1 MKKHA
6 AAFLMVAAALFLL
19 PSCASTQECRKSAAG
34 DLKIGWGKRSIA
46 MPGPVPISGQFHLR
60 VSQGTYT
67 PVIASALVIENSKD
81 AVIFVSCDV
90 VSVQPK
96 VLILAK
102 EILAREIKGFPVE
115 KLIINATHTHAG
127 PSTGANVINY
137 PNKMKVTPGSEVQKF
152 IARQIADA
160 VKEAWQKRAPGAVS
174 YGYGFATTGHS
185 RRAVYL
191 RDMGKKF
198 KASAGVAVNGHGIM
212 YGNTADPDFAS
223 YEAGTDTFINLLY
236 TFDSKGK
243 LSGAVINVPCPSQ
256 TSEAVWSYN
265 ASFWHNVREKL
276 AAKYGDV
283 GVIAQSAAAGD
294 LAPRQLHYKAA
305 ERRRYMLKYS
315 KLIEEYVKNPMPR
328 PAFNGVKSNAV
339 AHDSGEVLELMR
351 AEDIANRIVAA
362 FDEVL
367 SWAGKE
373 KYSSPVLTHHV
384 KTVKLAKRSFPKALV
399 DDEKRKHAASMKEKF
414 LTEGEELLVSLKG
427 AGIANVSGVSVMSD
441 SLILL
446 WGGDADKVEVYAIT
460 PITQEEMQEREE
472 IVIADIAGKGQSEL
486 VKAAAAAFSRT
497 NENTKIVYESDKD
510 AEAYRTRI
518 MVDVMNGGG
527 PDMLW
532 VTREDM
538 DLLQEKGA
546 LLELSKM
553 LSEDIK
559 EQIWPAVLEL
569 GTVEGQYVGIAPEV
583 NIHAFMVSKE
593 ILQSPEW
600 SWEKFLTVAQKI
612 QPALTVSIGETL
624 PKPEGSIR
632 TLLFPNLE
640 NFGLVNMDE
649 RSCHFVS
656 EEFKEFLK
664 QCKKNLS
671 MGKELDIAGMLQS
684 GECLVSSQSITGIY
698 QYDLIQSQFE
708 ESCEYVDNGYI
719 DSEAFLVVNKKTTDT
734 DTISAF
740 VEHLL
745 SMENQMNR
753 VNDNRIRED
762 AVRNSIEMWEMD
774 DGTIMLLS
782 ASEGYGGAVLSIR
795 EDGSNR
801 VEEYIAFLRNC
812 KAYPHQNK
820 VINRI
825 IEEEVNAYFYGNRSV
840 DAVTENIQN
849 RVELYLEE

>member
-96 VLILAK
+96 VLILVK

-160 VKEAWQKRAPGAVS
+160 VKEAWQKRTPGAVS

-328 PAFNGVKSNAV
+328 PAFNGVKSSAV
-339 AHDSGEVLELMR
+339 AADSGEVLELMR

-414 LTEGEELLVSLKG
+414 LTEGDPLTMLMHNSRLQSRRRRMAAISTRYEQVKKEPFLLTDIHAVRIGDIAFATNRFELFLDYQHRIQGRSPFEQTFIVQLTVDPRGTGSYLATARGEKNKGYSATAYSNQVSYKGGQQLVNETLKMLKALDRAAVVKKNPPVITVPKVKG
-427 AGIANVSGVSVMSD
+427 IPTAKDWQKAAKAGNFCLTDGRGMQSAPTVLRLLQDGKFLYIKTECGVPAK
-441 SLILL
+441 
-446 WGGDADKVEVYAIT
+446 GDKVIPPPA
-460 PITQEEMQEREE
+460 EE
-472 IVIADIAGKGQSEL
+472 
-486 VKAAAAAFSRT
+486 
-497 NENTKIVYESDKD
+497 
-510 AEAYRTRI
+510 
-518 MVDVMNGGG
+518 
-527 PDMLW
+527 
-532 VTREDM
+532 
-538 DLLQEKGA
+538 
-546 LLELSKM
+546 
-553 LSEDIK
+553 
-559 EQIWPAVLEL
+559 PARD
-569 GTVEGQYVGIAPEV
+569 
-583 NIHAFMVSKE
+583 
-593 ILQSPEW
+593 
-600 SWEKFLTVAQKI
+600 
-612 QPALTVSIGETL
+612 
-624 PKPEGSIR
+624 GSIW
-632 TLLFPNLE
+632 
-640 NFGLVNMDE
+640 
-649 RSCHFVS
+649 
-656 EEFKEFLK
+656 
-664 QCKKNLS
+664 
-671 MGKELDIAGMLQS
+671 
-684 GECLVSSQSITGIY
+684 
-698 QYDLIQSQFE
+698 QFE
-708 ESCEYVDNGYI
+708 CIEFFIGQNNECFQFIYAPGKKLTDLSHSRGTRVTGSSWNCRDLKFESALSSGG
-719 DSEAFLVVNKKTTDT
+719 SWEAFLAIPLDELLF
-734 DTISAF
+734 SAKGKAGEYRF
-740 VEHLL
+740 NVF
-745 SMENQMNR
+745 
-753 VNDNRIRED
+753 
-762 AVRNSIEMWEMD
+762 RNSFYKNAAGQIKR
-774 DGTIMLLS
+774 S
-782 ASEGYGGAVLSIR
+782 A
-795 EDGSNR
+795 GS
-801 VEEYIAFLRNC
+801 Y
-812 KAYPHQNK
+812 
-820 VINRI
+820 
-825 IEEEVNAYFYGNRSV
+825 
-840 DAVTENIQN
+840 IQN
-849 RVELYLEE
+849 FGARKNLDKGATLKFSR